1 MTPQELHQ
9 AHLMSLILQRDE
21 IVQRLMEL
29 NDQIKEFKASSD
41 YIKAKPVV
49 Q

>member
-1 MTPQELHQ
+1 MTPQELHE

-29 NDQIKEFKASSD
+29 NSQIKEFKKENPMTRLSK
-41 YIKAKPVV
+41 ITN
-49 Q
+49 